1 MLLFVLGCLE
11 GRAPVEVDVVF
22 QPVQGALP
30 AGVQVDV
37 LDLDVGSLRVLADTE
52 TYAWVPSLVP
62 SAHAHPG
69 HELAGDVRVELQ
81 GRRMLDGL
89 GSVVDLG
96 LADGWTGDVATA
108 RLELHAVS
116 LSGSVTTAD
125 GRVLP
130 FALELEVERG
140 ISGIPVD
147 ADLRADIAQ
156 TFVLAFDPGAALD
169 PVVWEDA
176 DGDGRLTA
184 DDTQFFNTVLFG
196 LTSLNAWSLWEER

>member
-37 LDLDVGSLRVLADTE
+37 LDLDVGSLRMLADTE
-52 TYAWVPSLVP
+52 TYAWVPSLV
-62 SAHAHPG
+62 AG
-69 HELAGDVRVELQ
+69 MRVGDVRVELQ

-116 LSGSVTTAD
+116 VSGSVTTAD

-156 TFVLAFDPGAALD
+156 TFVLAFDPGAALA
-169 PVVWEDA
+169 PVVWEDE

>member
-22 QPVQGALP
+22 QPVEGALP

-89 GSVVDLG
+89 GPVVDLG

-116 LSGSVTTAD
+116 VSGSVTTAD
-125 GRVLP
+125 GGVLP
-130 FALELEVERG
+130 FALELDVERG

-147 ADLRADIAQ
+147 AVLRADIAQ
-156 TFVLAFDPGAALD
+156 TFVLAFDPGAALA
-169 PVVWEDA
+169 PVVWEDE

-184 DDTQFFNTVLFG
+184 DDTQFVNTVVFG
-196 LTSLNAWSLWEER
+196 LTSLNAWSLEAE